1 MPPFQEVCTQCDSH
15 TYTTKAPV
23 EWVDYNRKML
33 CQLFQNGDT
42 KEYKLLAGPNG
53 KCVAGGK
60 ETEIP
65 NLIVAVKKK
74 PSAPLKEQAVEE
86 EEKEDEEE
94 KGVSLRQE
102 PSCAPKASLAKRRKI
117 EKDDSADPPV
127 DPPVEEQEENEEEDE
142 EDNVHQEEEDWEEE
156 CVLLSNKDVKVVAV
170 GKGKEKPKGNRE
182 KGWTYMWYK
191 NGHTIGIRQKH
202 GEKRQ
207 IFSFGGK
214 RFASDFSEGRLRVIA
229 QSVIHKLEQG
239 ILKESTANAWVQNEY
254 FS

>member
-142 EDNVHQEEEDWEEE
+142 EDNVHQEEEGWEEE

-170 GKGKEKPKGNRE
+170 GEGKEKPKGNRAQGRGLTCGTGGTPSASGKIMVR
-182 KGWTYMWYK
+182 KGKY
-191 NGHTIGIRQKH
+191 
-202 GEKRQ
+202 
-207 IFSFGGK
+207 FPSV
-214 RFASDFSEGRLRVIA
+214 ASDLPQTF
-229 QSVIHKLEQG
+229 
-239 ILKESTANAWVQNEY
+239 LKAG
-254 FS
+254 

>member
-60 ETEIP
+60 ETETP

-74 PSAPLKEQAVEE
+74 PSAPLKEQ
-86 EEKEDEEE
+86 EKEDEEA
-94 KGVSLRQE
+94 KGV
-102 PSCAPKASLAKRRKI
+102 
-117 EKDDSADPPV
+117 ADPPV

-142 EDNVHQEEEDWEEE
+142 DDNVH
-156 CVLLSNKDVKVVAV
+156 
-170 GKGKEKPKGNRE
+170 
-182 KGWTYMWYK
+182 
-191 NGHTIGIRQKH
+191 
-202 GEKRQ
+202 
-207 IFSFGGK
+207 
-214 RFASDFSEGRLRVIA
+214 
-229 QSVIHKLEQG
+229 
-239 ILKESTANAWVQNEY
+239 
-254 FS
+254 

>member
-1 MPPFQEVCTQCDSH
+1 MPPFQEAGHACLLFQEVCTQCDSH

-23 EWVDYNRKML
+23 EWVDYNTKML

-74 PSAPLKEQAVEE
+74 PSEPPKEQAVEE

-94 KGVSLRQE
+94 KGVSLSQK

-142 EDNVHQEEEDWEEE
+142 EDNVDEEEEEEKEPMEEEEEEDWEEE
-156 CVLLSNKDVKVVAV
+156 CDRSDEDVKVVAV
-170 GKGKEKPKGNRE
+170 GEGK
-182 KGWTYMWYK
+182 
-191 NGHTIGIRQKH
+191 KH
-202 GEKRQ
+202 GEKSKVKGDRAN
-207 IFSFGGK
+207 GV
-214 RFASDFSEGRLRVIA
+214 D
-229 QSVIHKLEQG
+229 IHVVQEWPQHRHQAK
-239 ILKESTANAWVQNEY
+239 AW
-254 FS
+254 

>member
-1 MPPFQEVCTQCDSH
+1 MPPFQEAGHACLPFQEVCTQCDSH

-23 EWVDYNRKML
+23 EWVDYNTKML
-33 CQLFQNGDT
+33 CQLFQHGDT

-94 KGVSLRQE
+94 EELSLSQAVK
-102 PSCAPKASLAKRRKI
+102 PKRRKI

-127 DPPVEEQEENEEEDE
+127 DPPVDSPVEEQEENEEEDE
-142 EDNVHQEEEDWEEE
+142 EDNVDEVEEEEKELKEEEQKEEEHWEEDCE
-156 CVLLSNKDVKVVAV
+156 KVVAV
-170 GKGKEKPKGNRE
+170 GEGKKKPKGTGQR
-182 KGWTYMWYK
+182 G
-191 NGHTIGIRQKH
+191 GHTCGTRMATA
-202 GEKRQ
+202 
-207 IFSFGGK
+207 SASGK
-214 RFASDFSEGRLRVIA
+214 SMVRKGKYFPSVASDLPQTF
-229 QSVIHKLEQG
+229 
-239 ILKESTANAWVQNEY
+239 LKAG
-254 FS
+254 

>member
-1 MPPFQEVCTQCDSH
+1 MRFT
-15 TYTTKAPV
+15 TTKAPV
-23 EWVDYNRKML
+23 EWVDYNTKML

-94 KGVSLRQE
+94 KGVSLSKK
-102 PSCAPKASLAKRRKI
+102 PSCAPKAPLAKRRKI

-142 EDNVHQEEEDWEEE
+142 EDNVDEVEEEEEEELKEEEQKEEEHWEEDCE
-156 CVLLSNKDVKVVAV
+156 KVAAV
-170 GKGKEKPKGNRE
+170 GDGKKSQR
-182 KGWTYMWYK
+182 
-191 NGHTIGIRQKH
+191 
-202 GEKRQ
+202 
-207 IFSFGGK
+207 
-214 RFASDFSEGRLRVIA
+214 
-229 QSVIHKLEQG
+229 EQG
-239 ILKESTANAWVQNEY
+239 KGVDIHVAQEWPQHRHQAKAW
-254 FS
+254 

>member
-1 MPPFQEVCTQCDSH
+1 MRFT
-15 TYTTKAPV
+15 TTKAPV

-94 KGVSLRQE
+94 EELSLSQAVK
-102 PSCAPKASLAKRRKI
+102 PKRRKI

-127 DPPVEEQEENEEEDE
+127 DPPVDSPVEEQEENEEEDE
-142 EDNVHQEEEDWEEE
+142 EDNVDEVEEEEKELKEEEQKEEEHWEEDCE
-156 CVLLSNKDVKVVAV
+156 KVVAV
-170 GKGKEKPKGNRE
+170 GEGKKKAKGNRA

-191 NGHTIGIRQKH
+191 NGHSIGIRQKH

-214 RFASDFSEGRLRVIA
+214 RFASDFSEGRMRLIA

-239 ILKESTANAWVQNEY
+239 ILKESTANAWVQNEH